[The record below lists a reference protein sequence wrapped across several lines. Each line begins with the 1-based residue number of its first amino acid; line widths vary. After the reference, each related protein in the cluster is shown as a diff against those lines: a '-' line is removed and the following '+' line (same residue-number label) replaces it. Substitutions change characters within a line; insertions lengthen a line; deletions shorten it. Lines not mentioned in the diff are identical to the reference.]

1 MKIGTQLTVD
11 AQNQAKIIT
20 GSITGNSRLRILLLP
35 IILTA
40 GLCGG
45 MGWFILN
52 AYQNLKEIGTEDIEV
67 VDLSNQIIYLDE
79 VLTSSARLATST
91 GDQRWEKRYLEFV
104 PKLDEVLAK
113 TAKILPL
120 IDTSKI
126 TNTDEANA
134 KLIAMETKAFE
145 LTKQGKLAEAKALL
159 LSPEYEQQ
167 KSIYAQGINETK
179 AALQAHVQEHI
190 QEESQVTYSMLG
202 VIAVTSAVLLVS
214 WVLVLKRIQG
224 YIQAI
229 NNIEQVISNT
239 SLEIASAVERQ
250 EKVANEQASSVS
262 HTTSTVDLLGETS
275 RRSAI
280 QAEES
285 ANSANVALSLAE
297 TGAKTVE
304 QTREGMESLKERV
317 REIAEQIINLSEQ
330 TEQIAGVS
338 ELVGDLANQTN
349 MLALNAA
356 VEAARAG
363 EYGRGFGVVAGE
375 IRKLADQSR
384 KSADKINNL
393 VTDVQAAMN
402 SAVMV
407 TDEGKKTAESSIELA
422 LGTAESFIG
431 VKEAVNSVFANTSA
445 ISSAAKQQAVG
456 IQEILAAVN
465 ALNLGAMDTA
475 ADMENVRASTSQ
487 LKKFTEELKAII

>member
-1 MKIGTQLTVD
+1 MNIGTQSTLGTKD
-11 AQNQAKIIT
+11 KNQIT
-20 GSITGNSRLRILLLP
+20 SGNFRHLRILLLP

-45 MGWFILN
+45 MALFILD
-52 AYQNLKEIGTEDIEV
+52 AYQGFKKIGTEDIAII
-67 VDLSNQIIYLDE
+67 DLSNQIIYLDE
-79 VLTSSARLATST
+79 VLTSSARLAAST
-91 GDQRWEKRYLEFV
+91 GNESWEKRYNDSI
-104 PKLDEVLAK
+104 PKLDEVLAE
-113 TAKILPL
+113 TAKLLPL
-120 IDTSKI
+120 IDSSGI
-126 TNTDEANA
+126 TNTDEAND
-134 KLIAMETKAFE
+134 KLVAMETQAFK
-145 LTKQGKLAEAKALL
+145 LTNQGKLSEATALL
-159 LSPEYEQQ
+159 SSLEYEKQ
-167 KSIYAQGINETK
+167 KSVYAQGITETT
-179 AALQAHVQEHI
+179 AALQQYVENNI
-190 QEESQVTYSMLG
+190 KKKSQLTYSMLV
-202 VIAVTSAVLLVS
+202 VIGIASAVLLIA
-214 WVLVLKRIQG
+214 WTFVLQRMRG

-229 NNIEQVISNT
+229 NNIETVISNT
-239 SLEIASAVERQ
+239 SLKIASAVERQ
-250 EKVANEQASSVS
+250 EKIANEQASSVS
-262 HTTSTVDLLGETS
+262 QTTSTVDLLGETS
-275 RRSAI
+275 RRSAV

-285 ANSANVALSLAE
+285 AKSANMALSLAE
-297 TGAKTVE
+297 TGAQTVD
-304 QTREGMESLKERV
+304 QTRAGMESLKERV

-363 EYGRGFGVVAGE
+363 EYGKGFGVVAGE

-431 VKEAVNSVFANTSA
+431 VKEAVNSVFANTSE
-445 ISSAAKQQAVG
+445 ISSTAKEQAVG

-475 ADMENVRASTSQ
+475 ADMENVKASTIQ
-487 LKKFTEELKAII
+487 LKKFTEELKAIV

>member
-1 MKIGTQLTVD
+1 MKIGTQLT
-11 AQNQAKIIT
+11 AGAIT
-20 GSITGNSRLRILLLP
+20 
-35 IILTA
+35 
-40 GLCGG
+40 
-45 MGWFILN
+45 
-52 AYQNLKEIGTEDIEV
+52 IGTIVSLNTGIIFVRSSSEEVEARVINQSGSVRGGTQRSVKLELISQIEDDQLIA
-67 VDLSNQIIYLDE
+67 QLD
-79 VLTSSARLATST
+79 
-91 GDQRWEKRYLEFV
+91 Q
-104 PKLDEVLAK
+104 
-113 TAKILPL
+113 L
-120 IDTSKI
+120 IDALINGSEELELPK
-126 TNTDEANA
+126 A
-134 KLIAMETKAFE
+134 KDQVFLAAM
-145 LTKQGKLAEAKALL
+145 
-159 LSPEYEQQ
+159 
-167 KSIYAQGINETK
+167 
-179 AALQAHVQEHI
+179 
-190 QEESQVTYSMLG
+190 EESQAKWNSVKAMILKFRANPTPSNQSAL
-202 VIAVTSAVLLVS
+202 VEESEKLFEATNKAVAAAEVALANDIA
-214 WVLVLKRIQG
+214 QF
-224 YIQAI
+224 QAI
-229 NNIEQVISNT
+229 EVAVAILSLSIVAAIIFGSRRITTTLDKFTNTIAQSSN
-239 SLEIASAVERQ
+239 EIASTVERQ
-250 EKVANEQASSVS
+250 EQAANEQSDSVS
-262 HTTSTVDLLGETS
+262 KTTSTVDSLGESS

-285 ANSANVALSLAE
+285 AKNASTALSLAE
-297 TGAKTVE
+297 TGAETVE

-363 EYGRGFGVVAGE
+363 EYGKGFGVVAGE

-431 VKEAVNSVFANTSA
+431 VKDAVNNVFSNTSEIA
-445 ISSAAKQQAVG
+445 STAKQQAVG

-475 ADMENVRASTSQ
+475 SDMGDVRNSTVE
-487 LKKFTEELKAII
+487 LKKSTEELKAIV

>member
-1 MKIGTQLTVD
+1 MKIGTQLTAGAIGIGLIVV
-11 AQNQAKIIT
+11 ANSGIIFLEATGQEAKVINQSGVVRGGT
-20 GSITGNSRLRILLLP
+20 QRSIKLELANNPNDQLISRLDNLIQGLMNGSEELGLP
-35 IILTA
+35 KATDAGYLAAMQEVDNEWQEIKRIILQFRNNPNESTRQALLQESEKLFEITNAAVNAAEEYEARGSERLKVIEIFVTTLSIAIVVGIIA
-40 GLCGG
+40 GSRR
-45 MGWFILN
+45 I
-52 AYQNLKEIGTEDIEV
+52 AST
-67 VDLSNQIIYLDE
+67 LDQFTNTIA
-79 VLTSSARLATST
+79 TSS
-91 GDQRWEKRYLEFV
+91 E
-104 PKLDEVLAK
+104 
-113 TAKILPL
+113 
-120 IDTSKI
+120 
-126 TNTDEANA
+126 
-134 KLIAMETKAFE
+134 
-145 LTKQGKLAEAKALL
+145 
-159 LSPEYEQQ
+159 
-167 KSIYAQGINETK
+167 
-179 AALQAHVQEHI
+179 
-190 QEESQVTYSMLG
+190 
-202 VIAVTSAVLLVS
+202 
-214 WVLVLKRIQG
+214 
-224 YIQAI
+224 
-229 NNIEQVISNT
+229 
-239 SLEIASAVERQ
+239 EIASKVANQ
-250 EKVANEQASSVS
+250 EAIANEQASSVS
-262 HTTSTVDLLGETS
+262 QTTSTVDSLGDTS

-285 ANSANVALSLAE
+285 AKSASTALSLAE
-297 TGAKTVE
+297 TGAQTVE
-304 QTREGMESLKERV
+304 QTRVGMESLKERV

-363 EYGRGFGVVAGE
+363 EYGKGFGVVAGE

-431 VKEAVNSVFANTSA
+431 VKNAINNVFANTSE
-445 ISSAAKQQAVG
+445 ISDAAKRQAVD

-475 ADMENVRASTSQ
+475 ADMEEVKASTVQ
-487 LKKFTEELKAII
+487 LKKSTEELRAIV

>member
-1 MKIGTQLTVD
+1 MKIG
-11 AQNQAKIIT
+11 NQ
-20 GSITGNSRLRILLLP
+20 
-35 IILTA
+35 LTA
-40 GLCGG
+40 GAFGIGVIVL
-45 MGWFILN
+45 
-52 AYQNLKEIGTEDIEV
+52 ANLGVIFLKSSESDSKVINQSGV
-67 VDLSNQIIYLDE
+67 VRGATQRSIKLELSNSPND
-79 VLTSSARLATST
+79 
-91 GDQRWEKRYLEFV
+91 
-104 PKLDEVLAK
+104 
-113 TAKILPL
+113 
-120 IDTSKI
+120 
-126 TNTDEANA
+126 
-134 KLIAMETKAFE
+134 KLIAKLNNLIDGLINGDVELGLPQATDAAYIARMQEAQAQWIKCKELIQQVRTRPTEADRAALLAESEKLFE
-145 LTKQGKLAEAKALL
+145 LTNAAVNAAE
-159 LSPEYEQQ
+159 EY
-167 KSIYAQGINETK
+167 S
-179 AALQAHVQEHI
+179 AASVRQ
-190 QEESQVTYSMLG
+190 
-202 VIAVTSAVLLVS
+202 
-214 WVLVLKRIQG
+214 LKRIQLFVALLNFIIVTIIIAG
-224 YIQAI
+224 SRRIT
-229 NNIEQVISNT
+229 NT
-239 SLEIASAVERQ
+239 LDQFTNSIAQSSDDIASKVENQ
-250 EKVANEQASSVS
+250 EKVANEQASSVNQ
-262 HTTSTVDLLGETS
+262 TTSTVDLLGETS

-285 ANSANVALSLAE
+285 AKSANMALSLAE
-297 TGAKTVE
+297 TGAKTVD

-363 EYGRGFGVVAGE
+363 EYGKGFGVVAGE

-407 TDEGKKTAESSIELA
+407 TDEGKKTAESSIKLA

-431 VKEAVNSVFANTSA
+431 VKEAVNSVFANTSE
-445 ISSAAKQQAVG
+445 ISSTAKQQAVG

-475 ADMENVRASTSQ
+475 ADMENVKASTIQ
-487 LKKFTEELKAII
+487 LKKFTEELKAIV

>member
-1 MKIGTQLTVD
+1 MKIGNQLTTGAFAIGAIVLVNLGVIFLKSSEEE
-11 AQNQAKIIT
+11 AKVINQSGVFRGAT
-20 GSITGNSRLRILLLP
+20 QRSIKL
-35 IILTA
+35 
-40 GLCGG
+40 
-45 MGWFILN
+45 
-52 AYQNLKEIGTEDIEV
+52 E
-67 VDLSNQIIYLDE
+67 LSESPND
-79 VLTSSARLATST
+79 
-91 GDQRWEKRYLEFV
+91 
-104 PKLDEVLAK
+104 
-113 TAKILPL
+113 
-120 IDTSKI
+120 
-126 TNTDEANA
+126 
-134 KLIAMETKAFE
+134 KLIAKLDNLITGLINGSEELGLPKATDVAYIAQMEQAQVQWNKSKELIQQVRSKPTEANRRELLQESEKLFE
-145 LTKQGKLAEAKALL
+145 LTNAGVNAAEKYSAAGVRQLRTIQLFVALL
-159 LSPEYEQQ
+159 NFIIVTAIIAGSRRITTTLDQFTNTIA
-167 KSIYAQGINETK
+167 KSSE
-179 AALQAHVQEHI
+179 
-190 QEESQVTYSMLG
+190 
-202 VIAVTSAVLLVS
+202 
-214 WVLVLKRIQG
+214 
-224 YIQAI
+224 
-229 NNIEQVISNT
+229 
-239 SLEIASAVERQ
+239 EIASKVENQ
-250 EKVANEQASSVS
+250 EVVANEQASSVS
-262 HTTSTVDLLGETS
+262 QTTTTVDALGESS

-285 ANSANVALSLAE
+285 AKNASTALSLAE
-297 TGAKTVE
+297 TGAETVE

-363 EYGRGFGVVAGE
+363 EYGKGFGVVAGE

-422 LGTAESFIG
+422 LDTAESFIG
-431 VKEAVNSVFANTSA
+431 VKDAVNNVFANTSE
-445 ISSAAKQQAVG
+445 ISNTAKQQAVG

-475 ADMENVRASTSQ
+475 ADMEEVKASTLQ
-487 LKKFTEELKAII
+487 LKKSAEELKAIV

>member
-1 MKIGTQLTVD
+1 MKIGTQLPADT
-11 AQNQAKIIT
+11 QNQAKT
-20 GSITGNSRLRILLLP
+20 ITGNSRLRILLLP

-45 MGWFILN
+45 MAWFILD
-52 AYQNLKEIGTEDIEV
+52 AYQSLKKIGTEDIEV

-79 VLTSSARLATST
+79 VLTSSARLATAT
-91 GDQRWEKRYLEFV
+91 GDQRWEKRYLDFV

-120 IDTSKI
+120 IDTSGV

-134 KLIAMETKAFE
+134 KLVAMETKAFE

-167 KSIYAQGINETK
+167 KSIYAKGINETQ
-179 AALQAHVQEHI
+179 AALQAYVKDNI
-190 QEESQVTYSMLG
+190 QRKSQLTYSMLG

-214 WVLVLKRIQG
+214 WVLVLKRIRG

-229 NNIEQVISNT
+229 NNIEKVISNT

-250 EKVANEQASSVS
+250 EKVANEQAISVS
-262 HTTSTVDLLGETS
+262 QTTSTVDLLGETS

-280 QAEES
+280 QAEAS

-431 VKEAVNSVFANTSA
+431 VKEAVNSVFANTSE